1 MKKLQ
6 ISLGLN
12 AALFLLILSGCGS
25 SDGPATYPVSGTVT
39 FDGQPVPSGQIIF
52 ESADGQTGSAAG
64 KIEQGKFS
72 CRTVAGQKRVKVL
85 AVREVPGKFDESNP
99 GERVPLKEMYIP
111 ARYYAQTELTAEVTP
126 DGQNRFDFSL
136 SSK

>member
-1 MKKLQ
+1 MKKLP
-6 ISLGLN
+6 IFVCLN
-12 AALFLLILSGCGS
+12 AALFLLILPGCGS

-39 FDGQPVPSGQIIF
+39 FNGQPIPSGEIIF
-52 ESADGQTGSAAG
+52 ESVDGQTGSAAG
-64 KIEQGKFS
+64 SIERGQFS
-72 CRTVAGQKRVKVL
+72 CRAVAGQKRVKVI

-111 ARYYAQTELTAEVTP
+111 AKYSAQTELVAEVTS